1 MIPPLFNNQIET
13 IKLLDQE
20 PRVFDMSDPGTAKTR
35 AHAEAFAFRRAQ
47 GGGKAL
53 VLAPKTIL
61 QSSWGN
67 DIDKFLPG
75 LRYSVAY
82 ATNRAVAFAAAADIY
97 ITNHDAVKWLVKNLP
112 KSYWNDFDTLIV
124 DESPAYKHHTSARS
138 KALRK
143 LAPRFAFRA
152 NLTGTPNSNTILDV
166 HHQALILDDGERLG
180 TSFWRFRGAVCEP
193 VQVGPQPQMVKWQ
206 DKDGSEAAV
215 FDLLRDISI
224 RHRME
229 DCQDIPPNHT
239 YDVVFDL
246 TAKEM
251 KAYREMLKY
260 AMTELEGGRV
270 VTAVHAS
277 SLNNKLL
284 QIAAGG
290 MYTGNDNEWVKI
302 GDTRTDLIM
311 DLVDARAH
319 SLMVVAWRW
328 QRQMLLEA
336 ARARGYP
343 VEVIDGSV
351 TSDKKRTDIVTDYQ
365 AGKLKSLIIHP
376 KSAGHGLTLTRGTAT
391 IMVSPTYNAEHYSQV
406 IKRIYRAGQTLPTET
421 IHVKARGTIDESVYT
436 DKLEKKLNSMQTL
449 LDLVQLNKEI
459 TV

>member
-13 IKLLDQE
+13 IELLDRE

-35 AHAEAFAFRRAQ
+35 AHAEAFARRRRA

-82 ATNRAVAFAAAADIY
+82 ATNRAAAFATSADIY
-97 ITNHDAVKWLVKNLP
+97 ITNHDAVKWLVKSLP
-112 KSYWNDFDTLIV
+112 KSYWKDFDTLIV

-143 LAPRFAFRA
+143 LKSYFSYRA

-166 HHQALILDDGERLG
+166 HHQTLILDDGERLG

-193 VQVGPQPQMVKWQ
+193 VQIGPQPQMVKWQ
-206 DKDGSEAAV
+206 DKEGSEAAV
-215 FDLLRDISI
+215 FDMLRDISI
-224 RHRME
+224 RHRLE

-246 TAKEM
+246 SPKEM

-260 AMTELEGGRV
+260 ATTELEGGRV
-270 VTAVHAS
+270 VGAIHAS

-290 MYTGNDNEWVKI
+290 MYTGNEDEWVKI

-311 DLVDARAH
+311 DLVEAREH

-336 ARARGYP
+336 ARTRGYP

-351 TSDKKRTDIVTDYQ
+351 TSDKKRTDIVTNYQ
-365 AGKLKSLIIHP
+365 AGKYKSLIIHP
-376 KSAGHGLTLTRGTAT
+376 KSAGHGLTLTKGTAT

-421 IHVKARGTIDESVYT
+421 IHVKARGTIDESVYV
-436 DKLEKKLNSMQTL
+436 DKLEKKLSSMQTL